1 MMRQRE
7 VPRIAWMMMLF
18 GGLLGAA
25 TMLLV
30 DWALWPSFRTVL
42 AVCMIAGYVIVAAV
56 GAVGL
61 VRSR

>member
-1 MMRQRE
+1 
-7 VPRIAWMMMLF
+7 MMMLF

-42 AVCMIAGYVIVAAV
+42 AVCMIAGYVIVAAA